1 MWQILLFSIFYPLF
15 SSPLLSSPPLSSSLL
30 FSPLLDHSIFEE
42 SLNFPQSLVHTTI
55 EVNLLSDFFL
65 SFWFYFP
72 LSYYREFISSIFQ
85 QFLQFASLVTS
96 FVWVILW
103 KAKPF
108 CNHFYYRS
116 PCSYCVSY
124 VACISCK
131 FPFFGG
137 EFWEGKKS
145 GAEDMTKCGIVEAQE
160 KSHM

>member
-30 FSPLLDHSIFEE
+30 FSPLPDHSIFEE
-42 SLNFPQSLVHTTI
+42 SLHFTPRFVHTTI

-96 FVWVILW
+96 FDWVILW

-131 FPFFGG
+131 FPFL
-137 EFWEGKKS
+137 
-145 GAEDMTKCGIVEAQE
+145 VENFE
-160 KSHM
+160 KARNQGQRTWQSVE